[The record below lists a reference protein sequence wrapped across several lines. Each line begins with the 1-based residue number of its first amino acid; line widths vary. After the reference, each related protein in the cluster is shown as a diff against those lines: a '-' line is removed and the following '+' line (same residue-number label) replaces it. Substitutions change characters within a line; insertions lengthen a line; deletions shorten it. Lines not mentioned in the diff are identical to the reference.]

1 MLQDDVD
8 ICQAMD
14 MTRKWRL
21 QYDEACSPNRGWWT
35 GALGQISFNL
45 LYGDKLMNTPLL
57 GPYFV
62 LSATQTAVSV
72 AVSYAFQVV
81 SHLVKVPR
89 DRPLMSTGWAIYRQS
104 RSECQGTEGRVIA
117 RKQHSSFTI

>member
-1 MLQDDVD
+1 MLID
-8 ICQAMD
+8 
-14 MTRKWRL
+14 
-21 QYDEACSPNRGWWT
+21 NRGWWT

-45 LYGDKLMNTPLL
+45 LYGDKLMNSPLI

-81 SHLVKVPR
+81 SYLVKMPR
-89 DRPLMSTGWAIYRQS
+89 DQGLMSTGRPIYCQS
-104 RSECQGTEGRVIA
+104 RSQCQGKEGRAIA
-117 RKQHSSFTI
+117 GKRPSIFTI